1 MPPGLRFETGAGE
14 LNWLNRVV
22 AVARGARMP
31 RAVQLNAH
39 AFEVL

>member
-1 MPPGLRFETGAGE
+1 VPPGLRFETGAE
-14 LNWLNRVV
+14 LNCFNRVV